1 MPGTSHGLRSLVGY
15 SLWVTKGWTELGDY
29 TTAAIASV
37 APYCKAALLS
47 RLTRSRRSG
56 PHSLVQ
62 AYLHH

>member
-1 MPGTSHGLRSLVGY
+1 MGY